1 MQVSKAVRL
10 LRFTSSNFKS
20 YLALQASFV
29 FGKGRA
35 CTEDEISFTLEAIL
49 RPNCQ

>member
-10 LRFTSSNFKS
+10 LHFTSKS

-35 CTEDEISFTLEAIL
+35 CTEDEKSFTLDAIL